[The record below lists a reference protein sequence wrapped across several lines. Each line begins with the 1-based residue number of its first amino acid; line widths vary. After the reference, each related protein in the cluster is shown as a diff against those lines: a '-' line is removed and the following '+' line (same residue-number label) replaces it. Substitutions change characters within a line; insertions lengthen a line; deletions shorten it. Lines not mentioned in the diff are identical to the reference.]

1 MLTGEEVAKA
11 ANNSLLCSKQGMT
24 RGGCHANLNV
34 DFHIPLQIVII
45 FLWPHLSSGYRS
57 SQPTLPN
64 LSTTNITQAARFL
77 HSCVLLDSINA
88 LEVSSL
94 ELRRIGKLQEFY
106 RNLCA
111 ESVLNEGPEIRD
123 LWDKLLSTLHIATSQ
138 AQLLHSNGIWET
150 NLLLNEY
157 KSFMRPNMFSGVTV
171 NAIITS
177 FATVLQHFLLV
188 SNNLTDT
195 IQAAILSHQTL
206 QAQILKAHKRLSIET
221 KQQGFLQCC
230 LNLLLGNAWLMRRES
245 ELSTMSK
252 ASSIVESIAPSIHDI
267 KIRNERYNNNVV
279 TLSVRLQ
286 FKSPFCCG

>member
-1 MLTGEEVAKA
+1 
-11 ANNSLLCSKQGMT
+11 
-24 RGGCHANLNV
+24 
-34 DFHIPLQIVII
+34 
-45 FLWPHLSSGYRS
+45 
-57 SQPTLPN
+57 
-64 LSTTNITQAARFL
+64 
-77 HSCVLLDSINA
+77 
-88 LEVSSL
+88 
-94 ELRRIGKLQEFY
+94 
-106 RNLCA
+106 
-111 ESVLNEGPEIRD
+111 
-123 LWDKLLSTLHIATSQ
+123 
-138 AQLLHSNGIWET
+138 
-150 NLLLNEY
+150 
-157 KSFMRPNMFSGVTV
+157 MFSGVTV

-279 TLSVRLQ
+279 TLSASISTSNNAVEGENKWLHSLILIASLFHCRVD
-286 FKSPFCCG
+286 SRIPF